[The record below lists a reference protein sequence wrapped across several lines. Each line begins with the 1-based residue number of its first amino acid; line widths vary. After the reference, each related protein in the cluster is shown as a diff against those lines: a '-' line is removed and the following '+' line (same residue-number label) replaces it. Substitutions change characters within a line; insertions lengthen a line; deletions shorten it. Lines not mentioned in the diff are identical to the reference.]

1 MGYGQVFIN
10 YLLKSNGAHHL
21 IVSFIQLNPSHVGVD
36 PLRYVPPLI
45 FYFILFFCSSSVLL
59 LLQCIKTVQGA
70 RHLPTETLNKFVLSK
85 HIKDLIA
92 ERDQA

>member
-1 MGYGQVFIN
+1 MLVWILSGM
-10 YLLKSNGAHHL
+10 YLHW
-21 IVSFIQLNPSHVGVD
+21 
-36 PLRYVPPLI
+36 
-45 FYFILFFCSSSVLL
+45 YFILFYFFCSSSVLL